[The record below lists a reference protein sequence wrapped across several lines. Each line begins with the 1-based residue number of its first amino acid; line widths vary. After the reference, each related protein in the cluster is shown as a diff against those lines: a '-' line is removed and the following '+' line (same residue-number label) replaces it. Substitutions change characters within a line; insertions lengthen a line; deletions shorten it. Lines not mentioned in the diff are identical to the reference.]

1 MDDTMDDT
9 APAPPFW
16 SVLEFTYS
24 DRSTDSEFV
33 MMCHKH
39 RFFVRLSVEQ
49 FVPSPQLREKYL
61 FFLDV
66 AEHFELD
73 GYTVDDFYDW
83 VADPMLPIF
92 RELSPSD
99 NTGSTLDEF
108 LFPETQVYV
117 VLADG
122 DKMVAIQQQ
131 EAEDIPQVFG
141 VSFPEDTDF
150 TPWPTFSPSEIRT
163 SNEQI
168 GAGPS
173 HTPRKVFLKDGTA
186 AYLKLTDPGDKS
198 ILLHEIETY
207 RKIHNARLDK
217 TLQISRLIG
226 LVQIRDDQEVMVYG
240 LLLTYIDCDH
250 MTLRCAVQPE
260 TPEHLR
266 NRWATQVGDT
276 LARLHDAG
284 VVWGDAK
291 PESVLVDQQDDA
303 WIIDFGGG
311 YTEGWVEQG
320 LAGTREG
327 DLQALGRIT
336 EFIRTSEEEPTSI

>member
-1 MDDTMDDT
+1 MEDTSINDT
-9 APAPPFW
+9 PFW
-16 SVLEFTYS
+16 SVLEFTFS
-24 DRSTDSEFV
+24 DRSTDTEFV

-39 RFFVRLSVEQ
+39 RFILRLSAEQ
-49 FVPSPQLREKYL
+49 FVASPQLREKYL
-61 FFLDV
+61 FFLEV
-66 AEHFELD
+66 AEQFELD

-83 VADPMLPIF
+83 VAEPMLPIF
-92 RELSPSD
+92 RQLSPSDDD

-150 TPWPTFSPSEIRT
+150 TPWPTFAPSEIRT

-217 TLQISRLIG
+217 TLQVSRLIG

-240 LLLTYIDCDH
+240 LLLTYIDCEN
-250 MTLRCAVQPE
+250 MTLLCAVQTE
-260 TPEHLR
+260 TPTSLCT
-266 NRWATQVGDT
+266 RWAAQVGDT
-276 LARLHDAG
+276 LAQLHSPG
-284 VVWGDAK
+284 IVWGDAK
-291 PESVLVDQQDDA
+291 PANVLIDRHDNA

-311 YTEGWVEQG
+311 YTEGWVESG
-320 LAGTREG
+320 LAGTKEG
-327 DLQALGRIT
+327 DLHALGRIV
-336 EFIRTSEEEPTSI
+336 EFIHTAEEPTSI

>member
-1 MDDTMDDT
+1 MEDTMDDT
-9 APAPPFW
+9 ALAPPFW
-16 SVLEFTYS
+16 SVLEFTSS
-24 DRSTDSEFV
+24 DQSTDSEFII
-33 MMCHKH
+33 MCHKH
-39 RFFVRLSVEQ
+39 RFILHLSVEQ
-49 FVPSPQLREKYL
+49 FAASPQLREKYL

-83 VADPMLPIF
+83 VAEPMLPIF
-92 RELSPSD
+92 RELSPR
-99 NTGSTLDEF
+99 NNVKSTLDEF
-108 LFPETQVYV
+108 LFPETHVYV
-117 VLADG
+117 VFADG
-122 DKMVAIQQQ
+122 DKI
-131 EAEDIPQVFG
+131 
-141 VSFPEDTDF
+141 
-150 TPWPTFSPSEIRT
+150 
-163 SNEQI
+163 
-168 GAGPS
+168 
-173 HTPRKVFLKDGTA
+173 KVFLKDGTA

-198 ILLHEIETY
+198 ILLHELETY
-207 RKIHNARLDK
+207 RKIHYAHLDE

-291 PESVLVDQQDDA
+291 PENVLVDQQDDA